1 MDENLVQAN
10 KIYDC
15 TISDFPEPVV
25 PATNPCGPCA
35 FSCRFKET
43 ISSSARSPSGT
54 ARVLWD

>member
-1 MDENLVQAN
+1 MDENLVQAT
-10 KIYDC
+10 KYMIVRSL
-15 TISDFPEPVV
+15 IFPEPVV